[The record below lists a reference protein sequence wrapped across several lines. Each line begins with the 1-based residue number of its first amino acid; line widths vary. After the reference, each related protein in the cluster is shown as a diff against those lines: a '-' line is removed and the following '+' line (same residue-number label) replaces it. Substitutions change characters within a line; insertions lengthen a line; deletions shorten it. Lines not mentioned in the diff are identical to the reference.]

1 MFTVLLL
8 AHLLGDYVLQWNKLA
23 LWKARSLWGV
33 MAHGGIVTATTLVCT
48 ALTAPEWWP
57 YALLIGLIHTIIDIL
72 RAQFLRTPD
81 CVWELTWYLADQ
93 VAHLAV
99 IAGVV
104 ELGGRTLALTPA
116 SGAAQALAD
125 PRVLLYVLGYLALLN
140 PSWVLIRFI
149 VRGVWGPQAAPHLG
163 GGEKTGPMV
172 ERVLIASCILLGQF
186 FLVPL
191 VLLPRRV
198 VSIQIN
204 GNGAGVLVAL
214 TSHWAETG
222 LSVLLAVGVGVALR
236 IIGGM

>member
-1 MFTVLLL
+1 MFTVMLL
-8 AHLLGDYVLQWNKLA
+8 AHLLGDYVLQWNELA

-33 MAHGGIVTATTLVCT
+33 LAHGGIVTATTLVCT

-57 YALLIGLIHTIIDIL
+57 YALLIGLIHTIIDIV
-72 RAQFLRTPD
+72 RARFLRTSD
-81 CVWELTWYLADQ
+81 TAWELTWYLFDQ
-93 VAHLAV
+93 LAHLTV

-104 ELGGRTLALTPA
+104 HLAGRGLTLTVS
-116 SGAAQALAD
+116 SGAARALAD
-125 PRVLLYVLGYLALLN
+125 PRVLIYVLGYLALLN
-140 PSWVLIRFI
+140 PSWVLIRLL

-163 GGEKTGPMV
+163 DGEKVGPMV
-172 ERVLIASCILLGQF
+172 ERVLMASSILLGQF
-186 FLVPL
+186 LLVPL

-214 TSHWAETG
+214 TGHWAETG
-222 LSVLLAVGVGVALR
+222 LSVLLAVGVGFALR